1 MASKGNNIKISPE
14 ATKIMPKIKQCMNK
28 NENTLLWCKLSEL
41 EIFSISSDLKLLFS
55 LSFTYLPNTVHF
67 FP

>member
-1 MASKGNNIKISPE
+1 
-14 ATKIMPKIKQCMNK
+14 MNK

-41 EIFSISSDLKLLFS
+41 EIFSISSDWKLLFS